1 MLWSAPT
8 LCICRLSELRPHHGH
23 GEAGPR
29 DGQHPQHQHQPHQ
42 VRPDAPLEGE
52 EFRILSELFIMIHIF
67 GISKILSLLKLNKK
81 IMEKNWRQ
89 ND

>member
-52 EFRILSELFIMIHIF
+52 EFRILSSIFLGFPKFHIF
-67 GISKILSLLKLNKK
+67 IEIKFKK
-81 IMEKNWRQ
+81 NMKKNLRQ